1 MMFWVAEIRLELS
14 GPSTNYLIESES
26 DMLIEV
32 NFVILAVKEKNVSIS
47 MGYSNRTNLAF
58 RVWFIKNRK

>member
-1 MMFWVAEIRLELS
+1 MMFWGAEIRLELS

-47 MGYSNRTNLAF
+47 MGYSNRINLAF